1 MKRLAPLLLL
11 CFLWAPGTGHCDELT
26 AEKKAAIRELLQ
38 VTGALEMGELF
49 GNAFSQQMIQ
59 VLRQSKP
66 DIDPKAF
73 DIVKEEADSLIHEE
87 LVIKESLHPFM
98 FPVYHK
104 YLTLEETR
112 GLIDFYQTPLGQK
125 AIAVMPQMTR
135 EGMLA
140 GQQWGQSIAHKLE
153 RRISERFEKE
163 GLRLQ

>member
-1 MKRLAPLLLL
+1 MKRLAPLFLL
-11 CFLWAPGTGHCDELT
+11 CFLWAPGPGQCDELT

-49 GNAFSQQMIQ
+49 GSAFSQQMIQ

-73 DIVKEEADSLIHEE
+73 DIVKEEADILIHEE
-87 LVIKESLHPFM
+87 LVVKESLHPFM

-104 YLTLEETR
+104 FLTLEETR
-112 GLIDFYQTPLGQK
+112 GLIEFYKTPLGQK
-125 AIAVMPQMTR
+125 AVAVMPQMTQ
-135 EGMLA
+135 EGMRA

-153 RRISERFEKE
+153 RRIAERFEKE